1 LNEILKL
8 SLQYNDRSK
17 ALPVTIGNGKA
28 RPRALPFGLQAL
40 LVFPRYDVC
49 GWCNENLTRKAT
61 MLGAVHSDLNEEKK
75 QKIDL

>member
-1 LNEILKL
+1 
-8 SLQYNDRSK
+8 
-17 ALPVTIGNGKA
+17 
-28 RPRALPFGLQAL
+28 LQAL